1 MSILKTL
8 MISFQRRK
16 YCYKI
21 AQIKKTRLRNIHMK
35 NRKSPLDHRK
45 NKTNK
50 VFRYNLN

>member
-16 YCYKI
+16 HRNKT

-35 NRKSPLDHRK
+35 NRENPLDHRK
-45 NKTNK
+45 NKTKK
-50 VFRYNLN
+50 VFRYNLK